1 MISEKELNSYRLTS
15 MEEPTDEMLAQIMHE
30 AADLYRKE
38 NEDASKRVIDMI
50 KEASNEAIT
59 QYQTRYG
66 RQHASTR
73 HSRSTTKT
81 KRIMISEKELNSY
94 RLTSME
100 EPTDEMLAQ
109 IMHEAAEIYNRENQ
123 EAHDKL
129 FANMQKMAKEQRQNF
144 NLN

>member
-1 MISEKELNSYRLTS
+1 MTALELQSEYQSLVSRI
-15 MEEPTDEMLAQIMHE
+15 A
-30 AADLYRKE
+30 
-38 NEDASKRVIDMI
+38 NEDYETISKAVNALKKILSPNKAMSPN
-50 KEASNEAIT
+50 K
-59 QYQTRYG
+59 
-66 RQHASTR
+66 
-73 HSRSTTKT
+73 TKT
-81 KRIMISEKELNSY
+81 KKITRADLVIDPRIAAMTKGINSPESFDYKMNRIMISEKELNSY

-129 FANMQKMAKEQRQNF
+129 FANMQKMAKEQRQKF